1 MWLLQEAAEIET
13 ANHRGRGAEKMLLPT
28 ALRLLLAAGAA
39 ADVDVFTAG
48 QGEGSAG
55 CESDSQKLP

>member
-1 MWLLQEAAEIET
+1 MLFAAI
-13 ANHRGRGAEKMLLPT
+13 
-28 ALRLLLAAGAA
+28 RLLLAAGAA

-55 CESDSQKLP
+55 CESDSKKLP